1 MNLSARTLR
10 FAAACLVLVLRPAA
24 GAESAAES
32 AADSGAA
39 PQATSGT
46 AAEPAATVHQ
56 ATRVVALDAPPAP
69 QGRASA
75 PIVAAADAAEARPP
89 STPDWSFTPRRSFQ
103 GRRR

>member
-24 GAESAAES
+24 GTESA
-32 AADSGAA
+32 AA
-39 PQATSGT
+39 PQATPGT
-46 AAEPAATVHQ
+46 VAEPAATVHE

-75 PIVAAADAAEARPP
+75 PIIAAADAAAARPP

>member
-46 AAEPAATVHQ
+46 AAEPATVHQ

-75 PIVAAADAAEARPP
+75 LIVAAADAAAARPP

>member
-32 AADSGAA
+32 AAT
-39 PQATSGT
+39 PQATPGT

-75 PIVAAADAAEARPP
+75 PIIAAADAAAARPP